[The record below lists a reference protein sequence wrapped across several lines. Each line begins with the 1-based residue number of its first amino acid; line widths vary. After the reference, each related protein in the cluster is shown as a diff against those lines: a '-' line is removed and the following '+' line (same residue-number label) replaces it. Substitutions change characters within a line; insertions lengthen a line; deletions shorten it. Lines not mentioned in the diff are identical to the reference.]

1 MESKNRTQ
9 ELQDRVR
16 AAFNDKT
23 MLKIVGGN
31 TKHFYGNETNTNK
44 TKSEIIET
52 RIHQGIISYEPSE
65 LVITARAGT
74 PLKDIEALL
83 AENNQMLPFEPPHF
97 GEHATLG
104 GAIAT
109 GFSGSRRPFTGSAR
123 DFVLGTKIISG
134 KGEIMSFGGQ
144 VIKNVAGYDVSR
156 LMVGALGT
164 LGLLLE
170 ISIKVLPRPHTE
182 ITQVIG
188 MSQQDALKTMRELN
202 QTSLPLSALAYNEEK
217 LYVRLS
223 GAKSAVMSAH
233 KKVGGETLIHE
244 DNFWQ
249 QVNEQTLPFFTE
261 DKSLWRLSVPYIANI
276 NLEEKSFIDWAG
288 ALHWIH
294 SGKEAQEIQQHAIE
308 QGGSATLFRIQLV
321 KIHHV
326 KTSNDVQERFPPLQ
340 AKIKQLHINLKM
352 RFDPYGIFNY
362 GRLYSDL

>member
-1 MESKNRTQ
+1 MERNRTQ
-9 ELQDRVR
+9 ELQDRIR
-16 AAFNDKT
+16 AALSDKT

-31 TKHFYGNETNTNK
+31 SKHFYGNDVAKNNK
-44 TKSEIIET
+44 VEIIET

-74 PLKDIEALL
+74 ALSDIESLL
-83 AENNQMLPFEPPHF
+83 AENNQILPFEPPHF

-104 GAIAT
+104 GVIAT
-109 GFSGSRRPFTGSAR
+109 GLSGSRRPFTGSVR

-144 VIKNVAGYDVSR
+144 VMKNVAGYDVSR

-182 ITQVIG
+182 ITQCIA
-188 MSQQDALKTMRELN
+188 MSEQQALKTMQQLN
-202 QTSLPLSALAYNEEK
+202 QSSLPLSALSYEDEK

-223 GAKSAVMSAH
+223 GASSAVTSAQT
-233 KKVGGETLIHE
+233 KVGGETLLHAN
-244 DNFWQ
+244 NFWQ
-249 QVNEQTLPFFTE
+249 QVNEQTHSFFE
-261 DKSLWRLSVPYIANI
+261 SEKPLWRLSVPYVSTI
-276 NLEEKSFIDWAG
+276 NLNEKSFIDWAG
-288 ALHWIH
+288 ALYWIH
-294 SGKEAQEIQQHAIE
+294 SDKDAEEIQQHAIE
-308 QGGSATLFRIQLV
+308 QGGAATLF
-321 KIHHV
+321 KTNPV
-326 KTSNDVQERFPPLQ
+326 KTSANIEERFTPLQ

-352 RFDPYGIFNY
+352 RFDPYGILNF

>member
-1 MESKNRTQ
+1 MMENKNRTQ

-16 AAFNDKT
+16 AACNDKT

-31 TKHFYGNETNTNK
+31 SKQFYGNY
-44 TKSEIIET
+44 SEKNNVKVIET

-74 PLKDIEALL
+74 PLKEIEAIL

-109 GFSGSRRPFTGSAR
+109 GLSGSRRPFTGSAR

-134 KGEIMSFGGQ
+134 KGDIMSFGGQ
-144 VIKNVAGYDVSR
+144 VMKNVAGYDVSR

-170 ISIKVLPRPHTE
+170 ISIKVLPRPNTE
-182 ITQVIG
+182 VTQVIA
-188 MSQQDALKTMRELN
+188 MSQQEALKAMQEHN
-202 QTSLPLSALAYNEEK
+202 QTPLPLSALAYENEK
-217 LYVRLS
+217 LYIRLS
-223 GAKSAVMSAH
+223 GAASAVSSSQ
-233 KKVGGETLIHE
+233 KKVGGETLVHA

-249 QVNEQTLPFFTE
+249 QLNEQTHSFF
-261 DKSLWRLSVPYIANI
+261 DNKAPLWRLSVPYTANVDL
-276 NLEEKSFIDWAG
+276 NENSFIDWAG
-288 ALHWIH
+288 ALYWMH
-294 SGKEAQEIQQHAIE
+294 SDKEAEEIRQHAIE
-308 QGGSATLFRIQLV
+308 QGGHATLFKVSDNSQSI
-321 KIHHV
+321 
-326 KTSNDVQERFPPLQ
+326 QERFTPLE
-340 AKIKQLHINLKM
+340 AKIKQLHVNLKM
-352 RFDPYGIFNY
+352 RFDPYGILNY

>member
-16 AAFNDKT
+16 TALNNKT

-31 TKHFYGNETNTNK
+31 SKQFYGNNN
-44 TKSEIIET
+44 SEKNNIEVIET

-74 PLKDIEALL
+74 PLKEIEALL

-109 GFSGSRRPFTGSAR
+109 GLSGSRSPFTGSAR
-123 DFVLGTKIISG
+123 DFVLGTKIITG
-134 KGEIMSFGGQ
+134 KGDIMSFGGQ
-144 VIKNVAGYDVSR
+144 VMKNVAGYDVSR

-182 ITQVIG
+182 VTQVIG
-188 MSQQDALKTMRELN
+188 MSQQEALKRMRELN
-202 QTSLPLSALAYNEEK
+202 QTSLPLSALAYENEK
-217 LYVRLS
+217 LYIRLS
-223 GAKSAVMSAH
+223 GAASAVDSAQ
-233 KKVGGETLIHE
+233 KNISGETLVHA

-249 QVNEQTLPFFTE
+249 QLNEQTHSFFE
-261 DKSLWRLSVPYIANI
+261 NKAPLWRLSVPYIANVDL
-276 NLEEKSFIDWAG
+276 NENSFIDWAG
-288 ALHWIH
+288 ALYWMH
-294 SGKEAQEIQQHAIE
+294 SDKEAEEIRQHAIE
-308 QGGSATLFRIQLV
+308 QGGHATLFKVSDNSQSI
-321 KIHHV
+321 
-326 KTSNDVQERFPPLQ
+326 QERFTPLE
-340 AKIKQLHINLKM
+340 AKIKQLHVNLKM
-352 RFDPYGIFNY
+352 RFDPYGILNY

>member
-1 MESKNRTQ
+1 MTVNRTQ

-16 AAFNDKT
+16 AALNDKT
-23 MLKIVGGN
+23 MLKIVGGDS
-31 TKHFYGNETNTNK
+31 KQFYGNPSLTSENNK
-44 TKSEIIET
+44 TEIIET

-74 PLKDIEALL
+74 PLKEIEELL
-83 AENNQMLPFEPPHF
+83 AQNNQMLPFEPPHF

-109 GFSGSRRPFTGSAR
+109 GLSGSRRPFTGSAR

-134 KGEIMSFGGQ
+134 KGDIMSFGGQ
-144 VIKNVAGYDVSR
+144 VMKNVAGYDVSR

-182 ITQVIG
+182 NTQCIG
-188 MSQQDALKTMRELN
+188 MSQQDALKTMRELH
-202 QTSLPLSALAYNEEK
+202 QTSLPLSAIAYENEK

-223 GAKSAVMSAH
+223 GALTAVTSAQ
-233 KKVGGETLIHE
+233 KKVGGETMVHA
-244 DNFWQ
+244 DKFWQ
-249 QVNEQTLPFFTE
+249 HVNEQSHSFFE
-261 DKSLWRLSVPYIANI
+261 SDKPLWRLSVPYIANVDLSE
-276 NLEEKSFIDWAG
+276 NSFIDWAG

-294 SGKEAQEIQQHAIE
+294 SDKDAEEIQQHASE
-308 QGGSATLFRIQLV
+308 QGGSATLFKTHQ
-321 KIHHV
+321 V
-326 KTSNDVQERFPPLQ
+326 KTAEEIEERFMPLE
-340 AKIKQLHINLKM
+340 AKIKQFHVNLKM
-352 RFDPYGIFNY
+352 RFDPYGILNY